1 MHKNYYNISLNFKKK
16 KDMKKRNILLLL
28 MAVVVSVSSVFAQDQ
43 DAKRVKRQEKV
54 KAMKIAFIT
63 SELSLTESEAQAFWP
78 VYNKHEEEMKVLR
91 LKHKDVRQKYKGKS
105 IDEMTDGEAEE
116 VLNSGMQLRD
126 QKFALQKS
134 FTADLKSV
142 LPIKKV
148 LKFHK
153 AQRKFR
159 RKLLKRM
166 KGRNEGGKHKGGQH
180 KNRDMQYDPVAD

>member
-1 MHKNYYNISLNFKKK
+1 
-16 KDMKKRNILLLL
+16 
-28 MAVVVSVSSVFAQDQ
+28 
-43 DAKRVKRQEKV
+43 
-54 KAMKIAFIT
+54 
-63 SELSLTESEAQAFWP
+63 
-78 VYNKHEEEMKVLR
+78 
-91 LKHKDVRQKYKGKS
+91 
-105 IDEMTDGEAEE
+105 
-116 VLNSGMQLRD
+116 MQLRD